1 MRFFWIWVGF
11 SWFILLFVLNWLNFL
26 GYTLFLM
33 FIVATYSD
41 QVASSASFLFFFD
54 TVNLNWL
61 AILVVRYSLCCVM
74 MAFADS
80 CCCSFFFCEDVPREL
95 ATAILPGRAWLR
107 NERQVPGVPG
117 GSARIDH
124 VDVEAVHSINERVKG
139 SLSGQPPHPHLKK
152 KDARNAKKRLSRGII
167 AVTCRILMMSV
178 FRWVVALTE
187 FFFFLER
194 TGFWYPRT
202 VQKHGRRPWKKR
214 LHWWLITVTCGIL
227 MIRGGWV
234 KEIPRGR
241 PWEKK
246 NLFAEHP
253 PKKGR
258 VFSPFFSP
266 FFPFFCFAVLVCV
279 CVCVCV
285 SVWTLL
291 VRRFHRAKKCCP
303 CRCSFSFSF
312 LFIFILILFVLAKR
326 MQGHVERENERRGT
340 RIFANFQKKREVASV
355 PSLSVRNAL
364 WFCYPLNE
372 GCFLCWKK
380 YSCPIFGL
388 LFEGQELCLIFNSMN
403 ETRWF

>member
-33 FIVATYSD
+33 FMVATYSD

-152 KDARNAKKRLSRGII
+152 KKDARNAKKRLSRGII

-187 FFFFLER
+187 FFFFPGAYRVLVPADSAKTWPPALEKEASLMAHHCYLWDIDDSWGVGKGDSTWKTLGKKKPLRR
-194 TGFWYPRT
+194 T
-202 VQKHGRRPWKKR
+202 
-214 LHWWLITVTCGIL
+214 
-227 MIRGGWV
+227 
-234 KEIPRGR
+234 
-241 PWEKK
+241 
-246 NLFAEHP
+246 P
-253 PKKGR
+253 PKKGKG
-258 VFSPFFSP
+258 
-266 FFPFFCFAVLVCV
+266 FFPLFFAIFPLFLFCCPRVCV

-285 SVWTLL
+285 CLCEPCWFGGSIERKNA
-291 VRRFHRAKKCCP
+291 VRVVVLFLFRF
-303 CRCSFSFSF
+303 FSF
-312 LFIFILILFVLAKR
+312 LF
-326 MQGHVERENERRGT
+326 
-340 RIFANFQKKREVASV
+340 
-355 PSLSVRNAL
+355 
-364 WFCYPLNE
+364 
-372 GCFLCWKK
+372 
-380 YSCPIFGL
+380 
-388 LFEGQELCLIFNSMN
+388 
-403 ETRWF
+403 